1 MDRFEYMEARLFE
14 GENYIK
20 RDRNVKI
27 YDGED
32 KTQFVDGEVVLTTHR
47 ILWGKPGDIP
57 KGLTCLSLH
66 LYYVFC
72 VEEES
77 SGVFGLGGLKR
88 IILHLGPALP
98 GKRPG
103 PAVVSP
109 YHFVKLSFKDGI
121 DSAFYK
127 ALNEAVSAK
136 AWEQQTP
143 VSPRSATSPNASPKP
158 SGSVAPINSKIRSGI
173 IGIERSIEEQHRA
186 TDESITVA
194 FKDLTKLMEKAKDM
208 VAVSK
213 NISTKIREKQG
224 DISEDDTVR
233 FKAYLMSLGIDDPV
247 TRDAFRSDSDYYVG
261 LAQQISDMMV
271 AVLMECGGIMSL
283 SDVWCRVNRARG
295 LELISPEDLLNAC
308 KLLQT
313 VGAPMSLRKFPSGAC
328 VLQLNSHRD
337 EEVAKTTSNMLEE
350 NGNLTPEKLSQI
362 ANVSVL
368 LARERLFTT
377 ERLGLACRDESIEGL
392 AFYPNL
398 FLRETS

>member
-1 MDRFEYMEARLFE
+1 MDRFEYMEARLFD
-14 GENYIK
+14 GENYLK
-20 RDRNVKI
+20 RDKNVKI
-27 YDGED
+27 YDGDD
-32 KTQFVDGEVVLTTHR
+32 KTQFTDGEVVLTTHR

-57 KGLTCLSLH
+57 KGLVCLSLH

-72 VEEES
+72 MEEES
-77 SGVFGLGGLKR
+77 SGVFGLGGPKR

-103 PAVVSP
+103 PSVVSP
-109 YHFVKLSFKDGI
+109 YHYVKFSFKDGI
-121 DSAFYK
+121 DPAFFK
-127 ALNEAVSAK
+127 ALSDAVAAK
-136 AWEQQTP
+136 AWEASTP
-143 VSPRSATSPNASPKP
+143 VSSPVSSAGSGPKP
-158 SGSVAPINSKIRSGI
+158 TPVTSKIRSGI
-173 IGIERSIEEQHRA
+173 VGIERSIEEQHRQ

-194 FKDLTKLMEKAKDM
+194 FQDLRKLMEKAKDM
-208 VAVSK
+208 VSISK

-247 TRDAFRSDSDYYVG
+247 TRDAFRSDSDYYMG

-271 AVLMECGGIMSL
+271 GVLLECGGIMSL
-283 SDVWCRVNRARG
+283 ADVWCRVNRARG
-295 LELISPEDLLNAC
+295 LELVSPEDLLNAC

-313 VGAPMSLRKFPSGAC
+313 IDAPMALRKFPSGAC
-328 VLQLNSHRD
+328 VLQLNTQRD
-337 EEVAKTTSNMLEE
+337 EEIAKATLELIDQ
-350 NGNLTPEKLSQI
+350 NGFLTPLTLSQL
-362 ANVSVL
+362 ANVSIL

-377 ERLGLACRDESIEGL
+377 ENLGLACRDESIEGL

>member
-127 ALNEAVSAK
+127 ALNDAVSAK

-143 VSPRSATSPNASPKP
+143 ASPLSASSPNASPKP
-158 SGSVAPINSKIRSGI
+158 SVAPMNSKIRSGI

-194 FKDLTKLMEKAKDM
+194 FKDLTKLMEKAKEM

-247 TRDAFRSDSDYYVG
+247 TRDAFRSDSDYYMG

-313 VGAPMSLRKFPSGAC
+313 IGAPMSLRKFPSGAC
-328 VLQLNSHRD
+328 VLQMNSQRD
-337 EEVAKTTSNMLEE
+337 EEVAKTTCTMLEE

>member
-1 MDRFEYMEARLFE
+1 MDRFEYIEARLFE

-20 RDRNVKI
+20 RDKNVKI
-27 YDGED
+27 YDGDD

-57 KGLTCLSLH
+57 KGFVCLSLH
-66 LYYVFC
+66 LFYIFC
-72 VEEES
+72 IEEES
-77 SGVFGLGGLKR
+77 GGMFGLGGPKR
-88 IILHLGPALP
+88 IILHLGPTIP

-109 YHFVKLSFKDGI
+109 YHFIKFSFKDGI
-121 DSAFYK
+121 DTAFYK
-127 ALNEAVSAK
+127 ALNDAVSAK
-136 AWEQQTP
+136 AWERPQQA
-143 VSPRSATSPNASPKP
+143 ATSADLSPPSLTPKP
-158 SGSVAPINSKIRSGI
+158 SAAPVNSKIRLGI
-173 IGIERSIEEQHRA
+173 VGIERSIEEQHRA
-186 TDESITVA
+186 TDQSISVA
-194 FKDLTKLMEKAKDM
+194 FQDLKKLMEKAKEM
-208 VAVSK
+208 VTISK
-213 NISTKIREKQG
+213 TISSKIREKQG

-247 TRDAFRSDSDYYVG
+247 TRDAFRSDSDYYIG

-271 AVLMECGGIMSL
+271 AVLIDCGGIMSL
-283 SDVWCRVNRARG
+283 ADVWCRVNRARG

-313 VGAPMSLRKFPSGAC
+313 IDAPMSLRKFPSGAC
-328 VLQLNSHRD
+328 VLQLNSNRD
-337 EEVAKTTSNMLEE
+337 EEIAKSTSQMLEE
-350 NGNLTPEKLSQI
+350 NGFLTPVKLSQI

-398 FLRETS
+398 FLEKV

>member
-1 MDRFEYMEARLFE
+1 MDRFEYIEARLFE
-14 GENYIK
+14 GENYLK
-20 RDRNVKI
+20 RDKNVKI
-27 YDGED
+27 YDGDD
-32 KTQFVDGEVVLTTHR
+32 KTQYIDGEVVLTTHR

-57 KGLTCLSLH
+57 KGLVCLSLS

-72 VEEES
+72 IEEES
-77 SGVFGLGGLKR
+77 GGVFGFGGPKR

-109 YHFVKLSFKDGI
+109 YHYVKFSFKDGI
-121 DSAFYK
+121 DQSFYK
-127 ALNEAVSAK
+127 ALSDAVAAKTWERPSAVS
-136 AWEQQTP
+136 
-143 VSPRSATSPNASPKP
+143 SPISTASPTVSPKP
-158 SGSVAPINSKIRSGI
+158 SVQTSKMRSGI
-173 IGIERSIEEQHRA
+173 VGIERSIEEQSRQ

-194 FKDLTKLMEKAKDM
+194 FQDLKKLMEKAKDM
-208 VAVSK
+208 VVISK

-233 FKAYLMSLGIDDPV
+233 FKSYLMSLGIDDPV
-247 TRDAFRSDSDYYVG
+247 TRDTFRSDSDYYLG

-271 AVLMECGGIMSL
+271 AVLMDCGGIMSL
-283 SDVWCRVNRARG
+283 ADVWCRVNRARG

-313 VGAPMSLRKFPSGAC
+313 IDAPMSLRKFPSGAC

-337 EEVAKTTSNMLEE
+337 EEVAKTTSELLEE
-350 NGNLTPEKLSQI
+350 NGSLTPVKLSQI
-362 ANVSVL
+362 ANMSVL

-377 ERLGLACRDESIEGL
+377 ERLGMACRDESIEGL

-398 FLRETS
+398 FLREAS

>member
-1 MDRFEYMEARLFE
+1 MDRFEYIEARLFE

-20 RDRNVKI
+20 RDKNVKI

-57 KGLTCLSLH
+57 KGLVCLSLH
-66 LYYVFC
+66 LFYIFC
-72 VEEES
+72 IEEES
-77 SGVFGLGGLKR
+77 GGMFGLGGPKR
-88 IILHLGPALP
+88 IILHLGPTIP

-109 YHFVKLSFKDGI
+109 YHFVKFSFKDGI
-121 DSAFYK
+121 DTAFYK
-127 ALNEAVSAK
+127 ALNDAVSAK
-136 AWEQQTP
+136 AWERPQQAVTSADLS
-143 VSPRSATSPNASPKP
+143 SPSLTPKP
-158 SGSVAPINSKIRSGI
+158 STAPVNSKIRLGI
-173 IGIERSIEEQHRA
+173 VGIERSIEEQHRA
-186 TDESITVA
+186 TDQSISVA
-194 FKDLTKLMEKAKDM
+194 FQDLKKLMEKAKEM
-208 VAVSK
+208 VSISK
-213 NISTKIREKQG
+213 TISSKIREKQG

-233 FKAYLMSLGIDDPV
+233 FKSYLMSLGIDDPV
-247 TRDAFRSDSDYYVG
+247 TRDAFRSDSDYYIG

-271 AVLMECGGIMSL
+271 AVLIDCGGMMSL
-283 SDVWCRVNRARG
+283 ADVWCRVNRARG

-313 VGAPMSLRKFPSGAC
+313 IDAPMSLRKFPSGAC
-328 VLQLNSHRD
+328 VLQLNSNRD
-337 EEVAKTTSNMLEE
+337 EEIAKSTSQMLEE
-350 NGNLTPEKLSQI
+350 KGFLTPVKLSQI

-398 FLRETS
+398 FLKKV

>member
-143 VSPRSATSPNASPKP
+143 ASPLSASSPNASPKP
-158 SGSVAPINSKIRSGI
+158 SVAPMNSKIRSGI

-194 FKDLTKLMEKAKDM
+194 FKDLTKLMEKAKEM

-247 TRDAFRSDSDYYVG
+247 TRDAFRSDSDYYMG

-313 VGAPMSLRKFPSGAC
+313 IGAPMSLRKFPSGAC
-328 VLQLNSHRD
+328 VLQMNSQRD
-337 EEVAKTTSNMLEE
+337 EEVAKTTCTMLEE

>member
-1 MDRFEYMEARLFE
+1 MDRFEYIEARLFD
-14 GENYIK
+14 GENYLK
-20 RDRNVKI
+20 RDKNVKI
-27 YDGED
+27 YDGDD
-32 KTQFVDGEVVLTTHR
+32 KTQFIDGEVVLTTHR

-57 KGLTCLSLH
+57 KGLVCLSLH

-72 VEEES
+72 LEEES
-77 SGVFGLGGLKR
+77 GGVFGLGGPKR

-109 YHFVKLSFKDGI
+109 YHFVKFSFKDGI
-121 DSAFYK
+121 DTAFYK
-127 ALNEAVSAK
+127 ALSDAVAAK
-136 AWEQQTP
+136 AWERSTPTSP
-143 VSPRSATSPNASPKP
+143 VSSLSSENTARPSVTPR
-158 SGSVAPINSKIRSGI
+158 NSKIRSGI
-173 IGIERSIEEQHRA
+173 VGIERSIEEQHRA
-186 TDESITVA
+186 TDESISVA
-194 FKDLTKLMEKAKDM
+194 FQDLTKLMEKAKEM
-208 VAVSK
+208 VSISK

-233 FKAYLMSLGIDDPV
+233 FKSYLMSLGIDDPV
-247 TRDAFRSDSDYYVG
+247 TRDAFRSDSDYYMG

-271 AVLMECGGIMSL
+271 AVLMDCGGIMSL
-283 SDVWCRVNRARG
+283 ADVWCRVNRARG
-295 LELISPEDLLNAC
+295 LELVSPEDLLNAC

-313 VGAPMSLRKFPSGAC
+313 IGAPMALRKFPSGAC

-337 EEVAKTTSNMLEE
+337 EEVAKTTSEMLEE
-350 NGNLTPEKLSQI
+350 NGFLTPVTLSQL

-398 FLRETS
+398 FLTKA

>member
-1 MDRFEYMEARLFE
+1 MDRFEYIEARLFE
-14 GENYIK
+14 GENYLK
-20 RDRNVKI
+20 RDKNVKI
-27 YDGED
+27 YDGDD

-57 KGLTCLSLH
+57 KGLISLSLH

-72 VEEES
+72 IEEES
-77 SGVFGLGGLKR
+77 GGVFGLGGPKR
-88 IILHLGPALP
+88 IILHLGPSLP

-109 YHFVKLSFKDGI
+109 YHFVKFSFKDGI
-121 DSAFYK
+121 DAAFYK
-127 ALNEAVSAK
+127 ALTDAVAAK
-136 AWEQQTP
+136 AWERMMASPATINSP
-143 VSPRSATSPNASPKP
+143 NSSPRP
-158 SGSVAPINSKIRSGI
+158 SVTPINSKIRSGI
-173 IGIERSIEEQHRA
+173 VGIERSIEEQHRA

-194 FKDLTKLMEKAKDM
+194 FKDLTKLMEKAKEM
-208 VAVSK
+208 VTISK
-213 NISTKIREKQG
+213 TISSKIREKKG

-233 FKAYLMSLGIDDPV
+233 FKSYLMSLGIDDPV
-247 TRDAFRSDSDYYVG
+247 TRDAFRSDSDYYMG

-271 AVLMECGGIMSL
+271 AVLLDCGGIMSL
-283 SDVWCRVNRARG
+283 ADVWCRVNRARG

-313 VGAPMSLRKFPSGAC
+313 IGAPMSLRKFPSGAC

-337 EEVAKTTSNMLEE
+337 EEVAKTTSGLLEE
-350 NGNLTPEKLSQI
+350 NGSLTPVKLSQI
-362 ANVSVL
+362 GNVSVL

-398 FLRETS
+398 FLTKA

>member
-1 MDRFEYMEARLFE
+1 MDRFEYIEARLFE
-14 GENYIK
+14 GENYLK
-20 RDRNVKI
+20 REKNVKI
-27 YDGED
+27 YDGDD
-32 KTQFVDGEVVLTTHR
+32 KTQYVDGEVVLTTHR

-57 KGLTCLSLH
+57 KGLTCLSLP

-72 VEEES
+72 LEEES
-77 SGVFGLGGLKR
+77 GGVFGLGGPKR

-109 YHFVKLSFKDGI
+109 YHFVKFSFKDGI
-121 DSAFYK
+121 DPLFYK
-127 ALNEAVSAK
+127 ALSDAVNAK
-136 AWEQQTP
+136 AWERSTP
-143 VSPRSATSPNASPKP
+143 LTSPSSESAVTSSRPP
-158 SGSVAPINSKIRSGI
+158 VAPVNSKIRSGI
-173 IGIERSIEEQHRA
+173 VGIERSIEEQHRA
-186 TDESITVA
+186 TDESISVA
-194 FKDLTKLMEKAKDM
+194 FQDLRKLMEKAKEM
-208 VAVSK
+208 VSISK
-213 NISTKIREKQG
+213 TISAKIREKQG

-233 FKAYLMSLGIDDPV
+233 FKSYLMSLGIDDPV
-247 TRDAFRSDSDYYVG
+247 TRDTFRSDSDYYVG

-271 AVLMECGGIMSL
+271 AVLMDCGGIMSL
-283 SDVWCRVNRARG
+283 ADVWCRVNRARG

-313 VGAPMSLRKFPSGAC
+313 IGAPMSLRKFPSGAC
-328 VLQLNSHRD
+328 VLQLNSQRD
-337 EEVAKTTSNMLEE
+337 EEVARSTSQLREE
-350 NGNLTPEKLSQI
+350 NGTLTPVKLSQL

-398 FLRETS
+398 FLTKA

>member
-1 MDRFEYMEARLFE
+1 MDRFEYMEARLFD

-72 VEEES
+72 IEEES

-109 YHFVKLSFKDGI
+109 YHFIKLSFKDGI

-127 ALNEAVSAK
+127 ALSDAVSAK
-136 AWEQQTP
+136 VWEQQSLPSP
-143 VSPRSATSPNASPKP
+143 VSATTPNASPKP
-158 SGSVAPINSKIRSGI
+158 SVAPVNSKIRSGI
-173 IGIERSIEEQHRA
+173 VGIERSIEEQHRA
-186 TDESITVA
+186 TDQSITVA

-208 VAVSK
+208 VVISK

-247 TRDAFRSDSDYYVG
+247 TRDAFRSDSDYYMG

-271 AVLMECGGIMSL
+271 AVLLDCGGIMSL

-313 VGAPMSLRKFPSGAC
+313 IGAPMSLRKFPSGAC

-337 EEVAKTTSNMLEE
+337 DEVAKTTSAMLEE
-350 NGNLTPEKLSQI
+350 NGFLTPVKLSQI

-368 LARERLFTT
+368 LARERLYTT

>member
-1 MDRFEYMEARLFE
+1 MDRFEYIEARLFE

-20 RDRNVKI
+20 RDKNVKI
-27 YDGED
+27 YDGDD

-57 KGLTCLSLH
+57 KGLVCLSLH
-66 LYYVFC
+66 LFYIFC
-72 VEEES
+72 IEEES
-77 SGVFGLGGLKR
+77 GGMFGLGGPKR
-88 IILHLGPALP
+88 IILHLGPTIP

-109 YHFVKLSFKDGI
+109 YHFVKFSFKDGI
-121 DSAFYK
+121 DTAFYK

-136 AWEQQTP
+136 AWEKPQQVTASVDLSPSSLTP
-143 VSPRSATSPNASPKP
+143 RP
-158 SGSVAPINSKIRSGI
+158 SVAPVNSKIRSGI
-173 IGIERSIEEQHRA
+173 VGIERSIEEQHRA
-186 TDESITVA
+186 TDQSISVA
-194 FKDLTKLMEKAKDM
+194 FQDLKKLMEKAKEM
-208 VAVSK
+208 VTISK
-213 NISTKIREKQG
+213 TISSKIREKQG

-233 FKAYLMSLGIDDPV
+233 FKSYLMSLGIDDPV
-247 TRDAFRSDSDYYVG
+247 TRDAFRSDSEYYMG

-271 AVLMECGGIMSL
+271 AVLIECGGIMSL
-283 SDVWCRVNRARG
+283 ADVWCRVNRARG

-313 VGAPMSLRKFPSGAC
+313 IDAPMSLRKFPSGAC
-328 VLQLNSHRD
+328 VLQLNSNRD
-337 EEVAKTTSNMLEE
+337 EEIAKSTSQLLEE
-350 NGNLTPEKLSQI
+350 NGFLTPVKLSQI

-368 LARERLFTT
+368 LARERLYTT

-398 FLRETS
+398 FLKKV

>member
-98 GKRPG
+98 GKKPG

-136 AWEQQTP
+136 AWEQP
-143 VSPRSATSPNASPKP
+143 SPASPLSASSPNASPKP
-158 SGSVAPINSKIRSGI
+158 SVAPTNSKIRSGI

-194 FKDLTKLMEKAKDM
+194 FKDLTKLMEKAKEM

-247 TRDAFRSDSDYYVG
+247 TRDAFRSDSDYYMG

-313 VGAPMSLRKFPSGAC
+313 IGAPMSLRKFPSGAC
-328 VLQLNSHRD
+328 VLQMTSQRD
-337 EEVAKTTSNMLEE
+337 EEVAKTTCTMLEE

-377 ERLGLACRDESIEGL
+377 ERLGLACRDETIEGL

>member
-1 MDRFEYMEARLFE
+1 MNAG
-14 GENYIK
+14 GE
-20 RDRNVKI
+20 KI

-57 KGLTCLSLH
+57 KGLTCLSLP

-72 VEEES
+72 LEEES
-77 SGVFGLGGLKR
+77 GGVFGLGGPKR

-109 YHFVKLSFKDGI
+109 YHFVKFSFKDGI
-121 DSAFYK
+121 DPVFYK
-127 ALNEAVSAK
+127 ALSDAVNSK
-136 AWEQQTP
+136 AWEIPSPVASPTSGEYSGATTKSPTTP
-143 VSPRSATSPNASPKP
+143 V
-158 SGSVAPINSKIRSGI
+158 NSKIRSGI
-173 IGIERSIEEQHRA
+173 VGIERSIEEQHRA

-194 FKDLTKLMEKAKDM
+194 FQDLKKLMEKAKEM
-208 VAVSK
+208 VTISK
-213 NISTKIREKQG
+213 TISTKIREKQG

-233 FKAYLMSLGIDDPV
+233 FKSYLMSLGIDDPV
-247 TRDAFRSDSDYYVG
+247 TRDAFRSDSDFYLN

-283 SDVWCRVNRARG
+283 ADVWCRVNRARG
-295 LELISPEDLLNAC
+295 LELISPEDLLNSC

-313 VGAPMSLRKFPSGAC
+313 IGAPMSLRKFPSGAC
-328 VLQLNSHRD
+328 VLQLNSQRD
-337 EEVAKTTSNMLEE
+337 EEIAKVTSQLIEE
-350 NGNLTPEKLSQI
+350 NGSLTPVKLSQL
-362 ANVSVL
+362 ANVSIL

-398 FLRETS
+398 LLSKAA